1 MARKT
6 ARSSL
11 FSMDSLEELSE
22 ETIIAVH
29 GEFCIK
35 VKDQTTGL
43 EHRYRCDRNVLR
55 SASEYF
61 DVLLDP
67 MKFSEGAAIEAK
79 LQELYKQYDGPIP
92 TSRLPT
98 VSVADIGELP
108 KASVSTCSLLR
119 LFLRILHDPVI
130 PWPVSRS
137 QSLTVVALLAI
148 VADRFAAH
156 GPIAAY
162 LRRQM
167 LDVTL
172 LKDKKPT
179 TAHKTE
185 LGNRQRLLAG
195 MVFGFSQWVLQCSAA
210 LIIDGS
216 NRWMNTHSESGDQ
229 PQKDDDDAIWW
240 RLPGGVEGTFPLHI
254 WCFTSHCTTY

>member
-79 LQELYKQYDGPIP
+79 LQELYKQHDGPIP